1 MLRRSVRV
9 ISDYIIYSF
18 KATKVVETGGTKRTF
33 HSKRKINKTIPEKFS
48 YIFSKKIKKPPYSRI
63 DADQAVTLML

>member
-33 HSKRKINKTIPEKFS
+33 HSKRKINKTIPEKIS
-48 YIFSKKIKKPPYSRI
+48 IFSKKIKNPPYSRI